1 MFKLIYIMQQR
12 PKNIYW
18 NYLFHLLFGLAII
31 IFAIDMVKDT
41 IEFQQFK
48 NMSHDEAMLN
58 HFAKTDFYYK
68 LDIDS
73 EDLSMYI
80 DSHNSLY
87 IISKY
92 KIVYEEGDHFQ
103 RTLSRKPLKHINAYR
118 KKSTGFINLKL
129 FDGDQLYEEF
139 NFILDELERSDE
151 IENTFKGLDAIGL
164 GLNLPFFII
173 YTVLFIYVRKRR
185 KYNTHE
191 LIK

>member
-1 MFKLIYIMQQR
+1 MQQR

-173 YTVLFIYVRKRR
+173 YTVLFIYVRR
-185 KYNTHE
+185 KKKYSTHE